1 MIDFTPFLALCIHL
15 FPRPQNNRSHASIEP
30 SSQFLC
36 FRLARDSAGRK
47 GTIPARNGVSGSRRG
62 QSGASPPL
70 FRDGGA
76 LLQRER
82 RVGVE
87 GDGQVRIHRPLKSLL
102 STARLI
108 MASQGPVDPNL
119 GLLSIFSPSAHSY
132 KLMHERLYIENAHP
146 PSCEVKWVGMRL

>member
-62 QSGASPPL
+62 QFGASPPL

-102 STARLI
+102 STGVAPRLI
-108 MASQGPVDPNL
+108 MASQGPVNPNW
-119 GLLSIFSPSAHSY
+119 GLLSIFAPSAQSY
-132 KLMHERLYIENAHP
+132 KRKAVYRRSTSSYAG
-146 PSCEVKWVGMRL
+146 KWVGMRL